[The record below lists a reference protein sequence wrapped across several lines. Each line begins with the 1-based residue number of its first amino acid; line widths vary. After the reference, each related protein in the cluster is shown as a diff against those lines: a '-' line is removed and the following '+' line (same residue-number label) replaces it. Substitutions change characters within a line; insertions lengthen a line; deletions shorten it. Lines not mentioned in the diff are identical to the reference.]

1 MKCFNDSLIPNE
13 IELIKAKEIVEKKVK
28 ELRLVTPNL
37 VFPHDKLAELE
48 INKFFYNSEIVDRV
62 MVVLRANG
70 CEHYKKS
77 GGCSMCSHF
86 NGVDRNYNVS
96 TEDYKKQWDSVIDGS
111 AIELK
116 NKNFDINNYP
126 VVCVYNLGSLL
137 NEKEISSEAVRYI
150 FESLNKKSGVKKVI
164 IESRA
169 EYITEE
175 TIKNIK
181 SVYNKGIVE
190 VGIGV
195 ESTNNVIRNVCHHKG
210 LDDLSQVK
218 DSIDILHKYNF
229 KALAYINLKPVFLT
243 EQEAIIDAI
252 NTAKDCIDLGFDAI
266 SIEPTSLQEYSLANY
281 LYNMGEYR
289 VPWLWSVRE
298 VVQGICEQT
307 KKNYYDIRIGGYFD
321 GEVLS
326 GSQGVGYAEKN
337 ELFPHMT
344 SLNCPKCSKKF
355 IDCIKKF
362 NMTYDIKELYKISN
376 CDSCYKLWL
385 DVKNVSDSRN
395 IYQRVLDTLGIE
407 EDKNDKN

>member
-1 MKCFNDSLIPNE
+1 MNESLIASE
-13 IELIKAKEIVEKKVK
+13 SELIKTKDIVEEKVK
-28 ELRLVTPNL
+28 ELRTTTPNI

-70 CEHYKKS
+70 CEHYKKN

-96 TEDYKKQWDSVIDGS
+96 TEDYKKQWDSVLDGS

-116 NKNFDINNYP
+116 NKSFDINNYP

-137 NEKEISSEAVRYI
+137 NKNEISLEAVKYI
-150 FESLNKKSGVKKVI
+150 FKSLNKKSGVKKVI

-181 SVYNKGIVE
+181 DVYNNGIVE

-195 ESTNNVIRNVCHHKG
+195 ESTNNIVRNICHHKG
-210 LDDLSQVK
+210 LDDLSEVK
-218 DSIDILHKYNF
+218 KSIDILHKYNF
-229 KALAYINLKPVFLT
+229 KALAYINLKPIFLT
-243 EQEAIIDAI
+243 EHEAIIDAI
-252 NTAKDCIDLGFDAI
+252 NTAKDCIELGFDAI
-266 SIEPTSLQEYSLANY
+266 SIEPTSLQEYSLANH
-281 LYNMGEYR
+281 LYNIGEYR

-298 VVQGICEQT
+298 VVQGIYDYT
-307 KKNYYDIRIGGYFD
+307 KQRLYDIRIGGYFD
-321 GEVLS
+321 EEVLS
-326 GSQGVGYAEKN
+326 GSQGVGYVGKN

-362 NMTYDIKELYKISN
+362 NMTYDIKDLYKIDN
-376 CDSCYKLWL
+376 CDNCYQLWL
-385 DVKNVSDSRN
+385 DVKNIKDSRN
-395 IYQRVLDTLGIE
+395 IFQRVIDTLGK
-407 EDKNDKN
+407 EDDIND

>member
-70 CEHYKKS
+70 CEHYKKN

-150 FESLNKKSGVKKVI
+150 FESLNKKSGVK
-164 IESRA
+164 
-169 EYITEE
+169 
-175 TIKNIK
+175 
-181 SVYNKGIVE
+181 
-190 VGIGV
+190 
-195 ESTNNVIRNVCHHKG
+195 
-210 LDDLSQVK
+210 
-218 DSIDILHKYNF
+218 
-229 KALAYINLKPVFLT
+229 
-243 EQEAIIDAI
+243 
-252 NTAKDCIDLGFDAI
+252 
-266 SIEPTSLQEYSLANY
+266 
-281 LYNMGEYR
+281 
-289 VPWLWSVRE
+289 
-298 VVQGICEQT
+298 
-307 KKNYYDIRIGGYFD
+307 
-321 GEVLS
+321 
-326 GSQGVGYAEKN
+326 
-337 ELFPHMT
+337 
-344 SLNCPKCSKKF
+344 
-355 IDCIKKF
+355 
-362 NMTYDIKELYKISN
+362 
-376 CDSCYKLWL
+376 
-385 DVKNVSDSRN
+385 
-395 IYQRVLDTLGIE
+395 
-407 EDKNDKN
+407 